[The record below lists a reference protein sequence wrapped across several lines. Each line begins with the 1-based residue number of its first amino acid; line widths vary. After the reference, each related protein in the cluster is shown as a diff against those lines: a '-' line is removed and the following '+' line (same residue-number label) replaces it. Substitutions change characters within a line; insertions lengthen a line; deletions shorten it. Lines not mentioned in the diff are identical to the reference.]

1 VIQRPAGMGA
11 FTFVVLSTLRSTQL
25 IRGCRPRV
33 EGVHK
38 RTVIAQIEVAEGK
51 VLQLFTAPPVAAVV
65 PSEV

>member
-1 VIQRPAGMGA
+1 MGA

-33 EGVHK
+33 EGAHK

-51 VLQLFTAPPVAAVV
+51 VLQLFTAPVVAAVV
-65 PSEV
+65 PSEI

>member
-1 VIQRPAGMGA
+1 MIQRPAGMGA

-51 VLQLFTAPPVAAVV
+51 VLQQFAAPAEIAVV

>member
-1 VIQRPAGMGA
+1 MIQRPAGMGA

-33 EGVHK
+33 DGVHK
-38 RTVIAQIEVAEGK
+38 LTVIAQTEVAEGK
-51 VLQLFTAPPVAAVV
+51 VLQLFAAPPVVAAV

>member
-33 EGVHK
+33 EGAHK

-51 VLQLFTAPPVAAVV
+51 VLQLFTAPALVAVV
-65 PSEV
+65 PSEI

>member
-25 IRGCRPRV
+25 IRGCLPRV
-33 EGVHK
+33 DGAHK

-51 VLQLFTAPPVAAVV
+51 VMQLLAPAVVAVV
-65 PSEV
+65 PSEI

>member
-1 VIQRPAGMGA
+1 MGA

-33 EGVHK
+33 DGVHK

-51 VLQLFTAPPVAAVV
+51 VLQLFAAPAVVAVV

>member
-1 VIQRPAGMGA
+1 MIQRPAGMGA

-33 EGVHK
+33 DGVHK

-51 VLQLFTAPPVAAVV
+51 VLQLFAAPAVVAVV

>member
-1 VIQRPAGMGA
+1 MGA

-51 VLQLFTAPPVAAVV
+51 VMQLFTAPSVADVV
-65 PSEV
+65 PAEV

>member
-1 VIQRPAGMGA
+1 MGA

-51 VLQLFTAPPVAAVV
+51 VQQLFTAPVLAAVV

>member
-1 VIQRPAGMGA
+1 MGA

-25 IRGCRPRV
+25 IRGCRPKV

-51 VLQLFTAPPVAAVV
+51 VLQLFTAPAVVAVV
-65 PSEV
+65 PAEI

>member
-33 EGVHK
+33 EGAHK

-51 VLQLFTAPPVAAVV
+51 VLQLFTAPAVVAAV
-65 PSEV
+65 PSEI

>member
-1 VIQRPAGMGA
+1 MGA

-33 EGVHK
+33 DGVHK

-51 VLQLFTAPPVAAVV
+51 VLQLFTAPVVVAVV
-65 PSEV
+65 PSEI